1 MEQNIDI
8 YRMQN
13 WYPKFA
19 ANSLPAS
26 FVILQEEEIEALKNG
41 TSSGDVVDNLLP
53 RLEQAME
60 NFGYNRFISVDTV
73 APTDTKRF
81 ESKRG
86 AVRSAR
92 SAWKILIRSE
102 KIHQAA
108 LRGEVSAI
116 CIRPFRRMEPAREVR
131 LFIKN
136 GDLKAMSQYWLIR
149 HFARLPG
156 VQEHYWKLA
165 KKFVK
170 ENAWALPAKDIV
182 MDIYFT
188 SSEKILVMDLNPF
201 GPPTDPLMLN
211 TWELDWSEAPGIK
224 IIPPPHVVT
233 GDLNV
238 GP

>member
-1 MEQNIDI
+1 MDQNNAIFA
-8 YRMQN
+8 MPN
-13 WYPKFA
+13 WYPRFA

-26 FVILQEEEIEALKNG
+26 FVFLQEDELDALKVG
-41 TSSGDVVDNLLP
+41 LSSGQAVDNLLP

-60 NFGYNRFISVDTV
+60 NFGYNRFISVDMV

-92 SAWKILIRSE
+92 SAWKILCHSE
-102 KIHQAA
+102 KVRHSAEQ
-108 LRGEVSAI
+108 GNVTAI
-116 CIRPFRRMEPAREVR
+116 CVRPFRRMEPAREFR
-131 LFIKN
+131 LFIKD
-136 GDLKAMSQYWLIR
+136 GKLKAMSQYWLIR

-156 VQEHYWKLA
+156 VQERYWHLA
-165 KKFVK
+165 EKFVK
-170 ENAWALPAKDIV
+170 NNDWALPAKDIV

-211 TWELDWSEAPGIK
+211 TWERDWNETTGIK
-224 IIPPPHVVT
+224 IIPPPHLIK

-238 GP
+238 NP

>member
-8 YRMQN
+8 YRMPN
-13 WYPKFA
+13 WYPRFA

-26 FVILQEEEIEALKNG
+26 FVFLQEEEIEALKNG
-41 TSSGDVVDNLLP
+41 ETSGQVVDDLLP

-60 NFGYNRFISVDTV
+60 NFGYNRFISVDMV

-92 SAWKILIRSE
+92 SAWKILTRSE
-102 KIHQAA
+102 KVHQAA
-108 LRGEVSAI
+108 MRGEISAI
-116 CIRPFRRMEPAREVR
+116 CVRPFRRMEPAREFR

-165 KKFVK
+165 KKFIK
-170 ENAWALPAKDIV
+170 ENYQK
-182 MDIYFT
+182 
-188 SSEKILVMDLNPF
+188 SKSK
-201 GPPTDPLMLN
+201 
-211 TWELDWSEAPGIK
+211 
-224 IIPPPHVVT
+224 
-233 GDLNV
+233 
-238 GP
+238 